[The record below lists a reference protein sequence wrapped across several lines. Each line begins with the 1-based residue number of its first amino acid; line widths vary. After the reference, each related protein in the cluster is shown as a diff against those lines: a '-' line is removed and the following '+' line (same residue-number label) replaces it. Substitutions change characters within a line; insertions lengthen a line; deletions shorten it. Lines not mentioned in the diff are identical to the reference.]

1 MALKKHISFRWRLF
15 IPFVIILWLIVGAVA
30 AWIYYTERQNRIER
44 ISSQIDLIS
53 ARIISAYNDDI
64 DPANFLRFI
73 GRYYIENPLY
83 DQIRVSAYYDGK
95 LIHNVGE
102 KIKLSDR
109 DQLKSSGLTSVTD
122 IRSDEPDDGRD
133 FFYDVTK
140 SDDGRLLVYTVL
152 PVDSDVRDAL
162 RGSYSFYIFLLA
174 VAIGGTILTYITS
187 RRLGHDISILRTFAL
202 RAGSDPDFVPSMDFS
217 NDELGDISRQLVR
230 FYNERNAAIIK
241 IKREH
246 NVALHALED
255 KTRLKRE
262 LTNNI
267 NHELKTPIGVI
278 KGYIDTLRENPDM
291 DPDSRAHFLD
301 KTSEHVERLVQLLND
316 LSAITRLEFGAQMIN
331 LEPINFHE
339 IVFQAVSDFET
350 SGMLGSMTFNYDIP
364 TFCRVIG
371 NEALLT
377 GVINNLTKNA
387 VHYSRGTECNL
398 ILTGTD
404 DTYYHFAFY
413 DNGVGV
419 KPSSLPHLFERFF
432 REDSGRSRKKGGT
445 GLGLPIVQ
453 NTIEALG
460 GSISVANRDGGGL
473 LFRFTL
479 RKAAKNDTR
488 S

>member
-15 IPFVIILWLIVGAVA
+15 VPFVIILWLIVGAVA
-30 AWIYYTERQNRIER
+30 AWTYYTGTHNRIER
-44 ISSQIDLIS
+44 IRSQIDLIN
-53 ARIISAYNDDI
+53 ARIVSAYNDDF
-64 DPANFLRFI
+64 DPASFLRFI
-73 GRYYIENPLY
+73 GRYYLENPLY
-83 DQIRVSAYYDGK
+83 DQIRISAYYDGK

-109 DQLKSSGLTSVTD
+109 DQLKSSGLTSISTAQTD
-122 IRSDEPDDGRD
+122 D
-133 FFYDVTK
+133 K
-140 SDDGRLLVYTVL
+140 SDDRNFYYDVSESSDGRLIVYTVL
-152 PVDSDVRDAL
+152 PFDNDVREAL
-162 RGSYSFYIFLLA
+162 RGSYSFYIFLLLLA
-174 VAIGGTILTYITS
+174 VAATVLTYVTS

-202 RAGSDPDFVPSMDFS
+202 RAGSDPDFVPTMDFA

-291 DPDSRAHFLD
+291 DPDSRTHFLE
-301 KTSEHVERLVQLLND
+301 KASEHVERLVQLLND

-331 LEPINFHE
+331 LEPVNFHE
-339 IVFQAVSDFET
+339 VVFQAVSDFET
-350 SGMLGSMTFNYDIP
+350 SGMLGDMTFNYDIP
-364 TFCRVIG
+364 TFCQVVG

-398 ILTGTD
+398 ILTGND

-413 DNGVGV
+413 DNGIGV

-432 REDSGRSRKKGGT
+432 REDTGRSRKKGGT

-460 GSISVANRDGGGL
+460 GSISAANRDGGGL

-479 RKAAKNDTR
+479 RKVTKNNTR
-488 S
+488 